1 VVTAVVP
8 MTLGASRRG
17 RGVLLAAIAL
27 VQCYATRTQD
37 GCAALSYHA
46 TMAECRVLAEDY
58 RRFDSKAL
66 ARAGIP
72 VVVSYQLCCDQQMT
86 PTAYIASKGGARRR
100 RMRWQSILRRTA
112 STSTRSRPAQRS
124 PVLRARAIPNSPQ
137 STARDRRGDPS
148 RDVLTQETE
157 CSPQLAR
164 LTASHG

>member
-66 ARAGIP
+66 ACAGISLAVRVRCDRPQAQSQTGSGFGAAGPP
-72 VVVSYQLCCDQQMT
+72 VSVSGDGCCCSFSRRSSSRRALIAAKSSIAGVMT
-86 PTAYIASKGGARRR
+86 
-100 RMRWQSILRRTA
+100 
-112 STSTRSRPAQRS
+112 SRPW
-124 PVLRARAIPNSPQ
+124 PW
-137 STARDRRGDPS
+137 
-148 RDVLTQETE
+148 
-157 CSPQLAR
+157 
-164 LTASHG
+164 